1 MSDSADEHAHDHDHG
16 LRHDLMQIS
25 RRRALGLLG
34 AAGVTTALAGCD
46 GPFFERAEADVIGTG
61 ANGAECVAHPPETA
75 GPFPADGSNSAH
87 GTLANVLDKSGIVR
101 ADMRTNLDPQQ
112 PAAEG
117 APIELTVEIVDVAN
131 RCRPLEGYA
140 IYLWHCDAAGRY
152 SIYDLPETSY
162 LRAVGVTDANGAV
175 TFTSIFP
182 GCYRGRFPHI
192 HFEIYPSL
200 EKATSYENRILT
212 SQLAMPEKL
221 CGEVYAASDVYR
233 ESVPNYEGIPLAKDG
248 IFANNTPR
256 QLAAQTP
263 VMEADGAGGYRG
275 KVVIGLKSS
284 AG

>member
-1 MSDSADEHAHDHDHG
+1 MSDDSDDHDLG
-16 LRHDLMQIS
+16 LRHDLIQIS
-25 RRRALGLLG
+25 RRHTLGLLG
-34 AAGVTTALAGCD
+34 AAGLTTVLAGCD

-61 ANGAECVAHPPETA
+61 ANGAECVAHPRETA

-101 ADMRTNLDPQQ
+101 ADMRTNLDPST

-117 APIELTVEIVDVAN
+117 TPIELTVEIVDVAN
-131 RCRPLEGYA
+131 RCRPLQDYA

-152 SIYDLPETSY
+152 SIYDLPQATY
-162 LRAVGVTDANGAV
+162 LRAVGVTDAHGAV

-182 GCYRGRFPHI
+182 GCYSGRFPHI
-192 HFEIYPSL
+192 HFEVYPSL
-200 EKATSYENRILT
+200 EKATNYENRILT
-212 SQLAMPEKL
+212 SQLAMPEDL
-221 CGEVYAASDVYR
+221 CGKVYAASDLYR
-233 ESVPNYEGIPLAKDG
+233 DSVPNYEGIPLAKDG

-263 VMEADGAGGYRG
+263 VLEADGAGGYRG